1 MYNFDMCFKKQA
13 INVSFHAIALLKHSC
28 CVQKVI
34 PNTLVLVEASCSLKY
49 GTSVLV
55 GVGQWILVV
64 VAREGS
70 VGYRDLEVN
79 DGSAECIIVRH

>member
-1 MYNFDMCFKKQA
+1 
-13 INVSFHAIALLKHSC
+13 
-28 CVQKVI
+28 VQKVI

-64 VAREGS
+64 VARE
-70 VGYRDLEVN
+70 VGNRDDLEVN
-79 DGSAECIIVRH
+79 DGSAECIIVRDLSFNKYWEAS